1 MDVNRALINQ
11 SAQNSLKMESLQNKK
26 VKDIEFLQENI
37 LSRERRLW
45 LFIVAII
52 KCSKD
57 EKVIGPF

>member
-1 MDVNRALINQ
+1 
-11 SAQNSLKMESLQNKK
+11 MESLQNKK
-26 VKDIEFLQENI
+26 VKDIEFLQETI